1 MQNIEHIEHIV
12 YMCTKAY
19 RKFYDIFQTCISPDL
34 LQELIDLSKDM
45 EKYIKP
51 LIKSDNA
58 PSEKSTLE
66 YELESVKEQLK
77 QEENKR
83 AEVETRNTE
92 LQKLVANNQVNQ
104 TYAQEVQNE
113 VEKNE
118 VEKIDR
124 LGAGYISRDSQ
135 TEDSSYVQQTSQ
147 QVCYPS

>member
-1 MQNIEHIEHIV
+1 
-12 YMCTKAY
+12 MCTKAY
-19 RKFYDIFQTCISPDL
+19 WKFYDIFQTCMSPDL

-58 PSEKSTLE
+58 PSERKSTLE

-92 LQKLVANNQVNQ
+92 LQKLLANKQVNQ
-104 TYAQEVQNE
+104 TYVQELQEELILV
-113 VEKNE
+113 KNE

-124 LGAGYISRDSQ
+124 LRAGYISRDSQ
-135 TEDSSYVQQTSQ
+135 TEDSSYVRQTSQ